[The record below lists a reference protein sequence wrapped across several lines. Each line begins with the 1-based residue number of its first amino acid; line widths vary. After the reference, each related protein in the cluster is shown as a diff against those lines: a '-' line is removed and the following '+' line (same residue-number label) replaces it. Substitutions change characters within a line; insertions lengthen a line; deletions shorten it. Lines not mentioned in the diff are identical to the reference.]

1 MNKLK
6 LLGYSIIALQIATAA
21 IAATSVYTNLTSFMG
36 SLSGGGEGNTG
47 PIRLENRTDPA
58 TGAQKLTIKVN
69 MQNRGLL
76 EILAIFRLR
85 ALTQANQVIKEEMD
99 AQRISPGASKELA
112 ATVTM
117 SKEEW
122 EKFQTGTSNIST
134 VQLSFEVRSFFDL
147 IGFGASVN
155 VPALR

>member
-21 IAATSVYTNLTSFMG
+21 IAATSVYTNITSFMG
-36 SLSGGGEGNTG
+36 SLASGGQNGGA
-47 PIRLENRTDPA
+47 IRLENSTDTA

-76 EILAIFRLR
+76 EILAIFRMR
-85 ALTQANQVIKEEMD
+85 ALTQANQVIKEGMD
-99 AQRISPGASKELA
+99 AQRIPPGASRELA
-112 ATVTM
+112 ATVAL

-147 IGFGASVN
+147 IGFGASVTA
-155 VPALR
+155 PALR